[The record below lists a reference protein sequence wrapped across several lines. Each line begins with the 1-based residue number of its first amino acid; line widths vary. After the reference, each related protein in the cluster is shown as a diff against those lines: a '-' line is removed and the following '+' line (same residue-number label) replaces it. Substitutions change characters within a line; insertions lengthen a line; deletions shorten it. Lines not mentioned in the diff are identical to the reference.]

1 MKTQKKPGLRFV
13 ITVMVLLGL
22 CHIASAADK
31 KAAVTGRVDTVND
44 AEADQVSTVKWSEAA
59 LTAQGEQLL
68 AKYAAQL
75 EALKKEISATA
86 TVPAL
91 DAQKKAAFIN
101 AHAAVQAV
109 PAQPNPKGAKLA
121 PPQYA
126 PSNPHYAV
134 AQSNALLTAA
144 TLLADLDAFLASDK
158 FDAKLAKTALLSE
171 ATPRMLALFAQQG
184 KEEESLIDELLGDD
198 KLIQQI
204 MELGGCYQGKYPQ
217 AMQIYKA
224 IQKASKRASEGF
236 FQRFALAS
244 AMEHP
249 DGCITKEGKTAA
261 EVMVEIYLDYEKA
274 YLAGLL
280 DSAFG
285 TYSDFNWRFVMYNS
299 GVEDMNWMR
308 TMLRN
313 YRPDH
318 IVNTNFHWRYCAIVK
333 TDVPYTGGVG
343 RPVRPDLN
351 LTRFQ
356 DFFLEGGICG
366 PRCFVGKLST
376 AAFGIPTRGA
386 RQTGHAAMCRWT
398 PTGWT
403 TVFGA
408 GWAFNSHRDICGL
421 DFSLE
426 ERARCAT
433 NEYMKV
439 LRAEW
444 VGQALGEKKV
454 SKSQYG
460 IGGDFWSALAL
471 YKKLAIIEK
480 ARIAELAA
488 TGAELAESNE
498 PAESPA
504 SDWTPDKSKVSTAPR
519 FPVIEMTEADKTIV
533 FGKDG
538 VITIP
543 PAACTSPESTDKI
556 KFMRTADNTGV
567 QVHYA
572 LAGQR
577 PELLKYTFEL
587 PADGKYELLAKV
599 CTVTV
604 DRKAILRVNRRTL
617 LDLPLPYTKGMW
629 EDTKPVVLDL
639 TAGRNTI
646 MFTAEVPNK
655 GVSIKNFTLK
665 PVK

>member
-1 MKTQKKPGLRFV
+1 MMKKHILKTRC
-13 ITVMVLLGL
+13 MVALLLGF
-22 CHIASAADK
+22 CSCAFAADK
-31 KAAVTGRVDTVND
+31 KAPIGGGRVETVAD
-44 AEADQVSTVKWSEAA
+44 AETDEVSAA
-59 LTAQGEQLL
+59 PNPDVLTAQGEKLL
-68 AKYAAQL
+68 AKYTAQL
-75 EALKKEISATA
+75 DELKKEISAV
-86 TVPAL
+86 VPAV
-91 DAQKKAAFIN
+91 DEKKKTAFMT
-101 AHAAVQAV
+101 AHVAVEAV
-109 PAQPNPKGAKLA
+109 PPQPNPNKLKCG
-121 PPQYA
+121 PPRYA
-126 PSNPHYAV
+126 PSHKLYAI
-134 AQSNALLTAA
+134 AQSNAVITAKPLLSDVDMF
-144 TLLADLDAFLASDK
+144 LGSDNLDK
-158 FDAKLAKTALLSE
+158 KLAKCALLSE
-171 ATPRMLALFAQQG
+171 ATPRGLALFAQQSSE
-184 KEEESLIDELLGDD
+184 KEALIDELLGDD
-198 KLIQQI
+198 ALIKQI
-204 MELGGCYQGKYPQ
+204 MELGGCYQGKYGQ
-217 AMQIYKA
+217 AMEIYKA
-224 IQKASKRASEGF
+224 IQKAAPSAKEGF
-236 FQRFALAS
+236 FKTFALAS
-244 AMEHP
+244 SMEHP
-249 DGCITKEGKTAA
+249 DGCVTKEGMTPAQ
-261 EVMVEIYLDYEKA
+261 VMVEIFQDYEKA
-274 YLAGLL
+274 YREGLL
-280 DSAFG
+280 DKAFG
-285 TYSDFNWRFVMYNS
+285 TYSDFNWRFVMYCS
-299 GVEDMNWMR
+299 TVEDMNWMR
-308 TMLRN
+308 TMMRN

-318 IVNTNFHWRYCAIVK
+318 IVNTNHQWRYCAIVR
-333 TDVPYTGGVG
+333 TDVPYTSNVG

-356 DFFLEGGICG
+356 DYFLEGGICG

-408 GWAFNSHRDICGL
+408 HWTFNSHRDICGL

-426 ERARCAT
+426 ERARNAVD
-433 NEYMKV
+433 EYRKV

-454 SKSQYG
+454 SKRHYG
-460 IGGDFWSALAL
+460 IGGDLWSALAF
-471 YKKLAIIEK
+471 YKKLAIIES
-480 ARIAELAA
+480 ARIAEMAA

-504 SDWTPDKSKVSTAPR
+504 SDWVPGKPAVSVEPR

-543 PAACTSPESTDKI
+543 PAACTSPESTEKI

-567 QVHYA
+567 QVHYS

-587 PADGKYELLAKV
+587 PADGKYELVAKV

-604 DRKAILRVNRRTL
+604 DRKAMLRVNRRTL

-655 GVSIKNFTLK
+655 GVSIKNFILK

>member
-1 MKTQKKPGLRFV
+1 MKKQILKTRW
-13 ITVMVLLGL
+13 MVALLLGF
-22 CHIASAADK
+22 CSYAWAADK
-31 KAAVTGRVDTVND
+31 KAPIGGGRVETVADANADEVKASVVSADT
-44 AEADQVSTVKWSEAA
+44 
-59 LTAQGEQLL
+59 LTAQGEKLL
-68 AKYAAQL
+68 AAYTAQL
-75 EALKKEISATA
+75 EALKKELSAA
-86 TVPAL
+86 VPTV
-91 DAQKKAAFIN
+91 DAQKKAAFIGS
-101 AHAAVQAV
+101 HAAVEAV
-109 PAQPNPKGAKLA
+109 PPQPNPMKLKCG

-126 PSNPHYAV
+126 PSHKLYAIV
-134 AQSNALLTAA
+134 QSNALITATPLLT
-144 TLLADLDAFLASDK
+144 DVDKFLASDK
-158 FDAKLAKTALLSE
+158 LDTKLAKCALLSE
-171 ATPRMLALFAQQG
+171 ATPRGLALFAQQAN
-184 KEEESLIDELLGDD
+184 EQESLIAELLGDD
-198 KLIQQI
+198 ALIKQV
-204 MELGGCYQGKYPQ
+204 MELGGCYQGKYGQ

-224 IQKASKRASEGF
+224 IQKAAPSAKEGF
-236 FQRFALAS
+236 FKTFALAS

-249 DGCITKEGKTAA
+249 DGCVTKEGMTPA
-261 EVMVEIYLDYEKA
+261 EVMVETFLDYEKA
-274 YLAGLL
+274 YRDGLL
-280 DSAFG
+280 DKAFG
-285 TYSDFNWRFVMYNS
+285 TYTDFNWRFVMYCS
-299 GVEDMNWMR
+299 TVEDMNWMR

-318 IVNTNFHWRYCAIVK
+318 IVNTNMQWRYCEIVK
-333 TDVPYTGGVG
+333 SDVPYTSCVA

-356 DFFLEGGICG
+356 DYFLEGGICG

-408 GWAFNSHRDICGL
+408 HWTYNSHRDICGL

-426 ERARCAT
+426 ERARSAVD
-433 NEYMKV
+433 EYRKV

-454 SKSQYG
+454 SRRQFG
-460 IGGDFWSALAL
+460 IGGDLWSALGF

-480 ARIAELAA
+480 ARIAEMAA

-504 SDWTPDKSKVSTAPR
+504 SDWVPSKAPVAAPPR

-587 PADGKYELLAKV
+587 PADGKYELVAKV

-604 DRKAILRVNRRTL
+604 DRKAMLRVNRRTL

-655 GVSIKNFTLK
+655 GVSIKSFTLK

>member
-1 MKTQKKPGLRFV
+1 MKTQKKSGLRFV
-13 ITVMVLLGL
+13 IMVMVLLGL
-22 CHIASAADK
+22 CNIASAADK
-31 KAAVTGRVDTVND
+31 KAAVKGRVDTVND

-68 AKYAAQL
+68 AKYTAQL
-75 EALKKEISATA
+75 EALKKEISA

-134 AQSNALLTAA
+134 AQSNAVLTAA
-144 TLLADLDAFLASDK
+144 PLLADLDAFLTSDK
-158 FDAKLAKTALLSE
+158 FDAKLAKYALLSE

-204 MELGGCYQGKYPQ
+204 MELGGCHQGKYGQ

-224 IQKASKRASEGF
+224 IQKAAPSAKEGF
-236 FQRFALAS
+236 LKQFALAS
-244 AMEHP
+244 SMEHP
-249 DGCITKEGKTAA
+249 DGCITKEGKTPA
-261 EVMVEIYLDYEKA
+261 EVMVEIFLDYEKA
-274 YLAGLL
+274 YREGLL
-280 DSAFG
+280 DKAFG
-285 TYSDFNWRFVMYNS
+285 TYSDFNWRFVMYCS
-299 GVEDMNWMR
+299 TIEDMNWMR

-318 IVNTNFHWRYCAIVK
+318 IVNTNYNWRYCGIVK
-333 TDVPYTGGVG
+333 TDVPYTGNVG

-356 DFFLEGGICG
+356 DYFLEGGICG

-386 RQTGHAAMCRWT
+386 AQPGHAAMCHWT
-398 PTGWT
+398 PVGWT
-403 TVFGA
+403 TIFGA
-408 GWAFNSHRDICGL
+408 HWTFNSHRGICGL

-426 ERARCAT
+426 ERARNAAD
-433 NEYMKV
+433 EYRKV

-454 SKSQYG
+454 RKSQYG
-460 IGGDFWSALAL
+460 IGGDLWNALGF

-504 SDWTPDKSKVSTAPR
+504 SDWEPDKAPVAVAPR

-543 PAACTSPESTDKI
+543 PAACTSPETTDKI